1 MRLQALARVLRPG
14 QKTFQ
19 LGQKLLPSHLL
30 CGCDRQL
37 RFQKL
42 EKDPH
47 LNPEQTFLPAGSRT
61 LHQLMKWKEQKLPA
75 SQLLEVQRE
84 VQQQEELQQLVVLRP
99 PEEQLVLQLPE
110 GQQVPGEPEL
120 PERQQVLQRLVLLV
134 QLSPNLN
141 R

>member
-1 MRLQALARVLRPG
+1 MLRPG

-37 RFQKL
+37 QFQKL

-47 LNPEQTFLPAGSRT
+47 LNPEQTFSPAGSRSR
-61 LHQLMKWKEQKLPA
+61 HQLMKWKEQKLPA
-75 SQLLEVQRE
+75 SQLLEVQPE
-84 VQQQEELQQLVVLRP
+84 VQQREELQQLVALRP
-99 PEEQLVLQLPE
+99 QEVLLVLQQPEVLLVLGEPELLE
-110 GQQVPGEPEL
+110 GQQVL
-120 PERQQVLQRLVLLV
+120 LRLVLLV